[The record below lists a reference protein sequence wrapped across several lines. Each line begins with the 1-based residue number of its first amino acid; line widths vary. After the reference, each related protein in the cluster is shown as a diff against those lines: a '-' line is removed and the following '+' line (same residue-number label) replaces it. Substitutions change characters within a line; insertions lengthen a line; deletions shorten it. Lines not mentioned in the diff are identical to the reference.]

1 LGRVERGRGRELGE
15 EGKERGIYTLALAQE
30 GDLGADRPSE
40 TNGPTGSDSVDPGCP
55 LAVPQSLHARF
66 GPPTHIWK
74 EGETGAGE
82 GRSCLIEDEI

>member
-1 LGRVERGRGRELGE
+1 
-15 EGKERGIYTLALAQE
+15 
-30 GDLGADRPSE
+30 
-40 TNGPTGSDSVDPGCP
+40 